1 MAPEIARCQYKQS
14 PEDRASP
21 ATDMFSLGVIAYM
34 LVSGGREPFW
44 DGSDVR
50 CFSHLSTAIFLISDL
65 ANDSGILQ
73 S

>member
-50 CFSHLSTAIFLISDL
+50 CLPY
-65 ANDSGILQ
+65 
-73 S
+73 

>member
-1 MAPEIARCQYKQS
+1 MQVGFCGTVGFMAPEIARCQYKQS

-50 CFSHLSTAIFLISDL
+50 CFQENLNL
-65 ANDSGILQ
+65 
-73 S
+73 

>member
-50 CFSHLSTAIFLISDL
+50 CLPYWELQTSHHHIMNSAC
-65 ANDSGILQ
+65 
-73 S
+73 